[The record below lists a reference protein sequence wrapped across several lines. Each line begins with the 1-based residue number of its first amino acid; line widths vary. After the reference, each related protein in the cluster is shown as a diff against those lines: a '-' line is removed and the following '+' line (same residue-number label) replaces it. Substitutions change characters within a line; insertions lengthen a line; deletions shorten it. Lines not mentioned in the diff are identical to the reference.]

1 MEHASA
7 IAVISDI
14 HGNKHALE
22 AVLRDTDA
30 RGIHS
35 IVNLGDA
42 LFGPLDPV
50 GTARLLMA
58 RPDMTH
64 IMGNCDR
71 YLLQD
76 EMDSATFRYV
86 KPLLTA
92 EIEAWLRGFVR
103 TAARD
108 DALFCHGTPFSDEAY
123 LLEEVTA
130 AGVRNRS
137 YDALMA
143 ELAPIRQRVVFA
155 GHTHLQKTIRLPD
168 GKLLVNPG
176 SVGLPAYEE
185 AFPFPHAMEACTPH
199 ARYAIASKQGEAWE
213 IEHIALPY
221 AHEVAA
227 EIAARN
233 GRDDYSHAIRYGR
246 ALG

>member
-1 MEHASA
+1 MQTAV

-14 HGNKHALE
+14 HGNKQALE
-22 AVLRDTDA
+22 AVLRNIDA
-30 RGIHS
+30 RGIPR

-50 GTARLLMA
+50 GTAKLLMA
-58 RPDMTH
+58 RPNMTH
-64 IMGNCDR
+64 IRGNCDR

-86 KPLLTA
+86 KPQLTA
-92 EIEAWLRGFVR
+92 EIEAWLRAFAR
-103 TAARD
+103 TAVLS

-130 AGVRNRS
+130 SGVRDRDR
-137 YDALMA
+137 DALMA
-143 ELAPIRQRVVFA
+143 ELAPIGQRVIFA
-155 GHTHLQKTIRLPD
+155 GHTHLQKTVRLPD

-185 AFPFPHAMEACTPH
+185 TLPFPHAMESGTPH
-199 ARYAIASKQGEAWE
+199 ARYAIASRQGEQWD
-213 IEHIALPY
+213 IELVALTY
-221 AHEVAA
+221 AHEEAA

-233 GRDDYSHAIRYGR
+233 GRDDYSHAIRYGSV
-246 ALG
+246 LG